1 MPICITL
8 TKNAVTCGFRGE
20 KSDNWFKWIKCISSF
35 LEEKINHTLI
45 LIGGSFWGR
54 KFKVLDK
61 GIAVLV
67 ILLQDQQ
74 VVFVFLLPPVQDN

>member
-1 MPICITL
+1 MQSP
-8 TKNAVTCGFRGE
+8 ADSGE
-20 KSDNWFKWIKCISSF
+20 KSYNLFKGIKCISSF

-54 KFKVLDK
+54 EFKILDK

-67 ILLQDQQ
+67 ILLQDQ
-74 VVFVFLLPPVQDN
+74 